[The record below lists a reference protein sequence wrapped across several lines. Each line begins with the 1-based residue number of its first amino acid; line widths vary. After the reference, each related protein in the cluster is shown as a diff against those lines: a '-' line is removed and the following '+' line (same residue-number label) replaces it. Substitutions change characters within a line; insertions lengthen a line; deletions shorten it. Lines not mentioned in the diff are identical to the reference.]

1 LLLFVNLS
9 GADPVDY
16 PIAIALALH
25 LPQIARSVVLLSR
38 YKIALTLAMA
48 FLLSYTVSAFVGG
61 ANVSFVSNFAINI
74 GLFFVLVA
82 HCTSQSRVRRVVLM
96 LSLGFCLS
104 VLVASLQAFGMLAL
118 FPKQF
123 DAVRDTR
130 FMGLFGDPNLL
141 GAFSV
146 FLCVYWLNELLFT
159 KIRSIPNFMLC
170 LIIFPIAL
178 LTLLFTQSRSAWGG
192 LAFAAILYGYMMFKG
207 LRWRQLVLPFVV
219 VVGVAGVT
227 IGALQQ
233 AGMLEIVE
241 QRLLNTVESEDE
253 AEAERFGLFYTAVT
267 LGVAAGNPLGV
278 GPGMAA
284 AATGLTNADGGP
296 IAAHNAF
303 VQVMAENGWVAG
315 LAFLILV
322 SWLLINSMRGGIANA
337 SILGMSTR
345 VIASTTLSFVFCGMF
360 QDLIQWKFS
369 WVVPA
374 IYVAMLLHGS
384 RNWNRF
390 RY

>member
-1 LLLFVNLS
+1 VNLS

-16 PIAIALALH
+16 LIAIAVALH

-38 YKIALTLAMA
+38 YKFALMLATA
-48 FLLSYTVSAFVGG
+48 FLSSYAVSAFVGG
-61 ANVSFVSNFAINI
+61 ANVSFVSNFAINV

-82 HCTSQSRVRRVVLM
+82 HCTSQSRVRRVVLT

-104 VLVASLQAFGMLAL
+104 VLVASLQAFGLLAL

-123 DAVRDTR
+123 DVVRDTR

-146 FLCVYWLNELLFT
+146 FLCVYWLNELLFSRT
-159 KIRSIPNFMLC
+159 RSIPNLMLC
-170 LIIFPIAL
+170 LVTFSSAL

-192 LAFAAILYGYMMFKG
+192 LALAGILYVFMLLKG
-207 LRWRQLVLPFVV
+207 LRWRRLVPPIVIAVCLVV
-219 VVGVAGVT
+219 VT

-233 AGMLEIVE
+233 AGMLDIVE
-241 QRLLNTVESEDE
+241 QRLLKTMEREEE

-267 LGVAAGNPLGV
+267 ISVAAANPLGV

-284 AATGLTNADGGP
+284 AATGLTNADGQP

-315 LAFLILV
+315 FAFLILV
-322 SWLLINSMRGGIANA
+322 SWLLIGSMRNGIADV

-345 VIASTTLSFVFCGMF
+345 VIASATLSFVFCGMF
-360 QDLIQWKFS
+360 QDLIQWKFT
-369 WVVPA
+369 WIIPA
-374 IYVAMLLHGS
+374 IYVAMLLHGN
-384 RNWNRF
+384 RNWGRI